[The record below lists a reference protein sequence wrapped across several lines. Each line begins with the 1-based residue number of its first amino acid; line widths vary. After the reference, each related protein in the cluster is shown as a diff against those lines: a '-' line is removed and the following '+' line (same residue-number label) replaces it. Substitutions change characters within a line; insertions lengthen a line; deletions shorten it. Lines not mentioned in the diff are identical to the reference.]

1 MAQLMTAG
9 YRTGNSTF
17 HEMDVRVKFGVLFL
31 LTLTVMN
38 RGAVPLAVTSLA
50 VALAAGRL
58 GLSPRGV
65 LSEMRYF
72 LVLLGVVFA
81 ARAFSTPGA
90 PLPALPWL
98 PVSRA
103 GVVAGALTA
112 WRLFLVAF
120 LGLLFVATTRPAA
133 IKAAV
138 VWFLRPLPLL
148 PAQRI
153 GTMLGLVLRFIPL
166 VFSQAGATME
176 AQRARGVESRRNP
189 IHRLT
194 CFVIPF
200 LRRLFLSAD
209 RLTEAME
216 ARGYSETRA
225 EPLLVGRAR
234 DGWVLAGLALM
245 IGLLWLI

>member
-9 YRTGNSTF
+9 YRTGNTIF
-17 HEMDVRVKFGVLFL
+17 HDLDGRVKFGLLFML
-31 LTLTVMN
+31 MLTVMN
-38 RGAVPLAVTSLA
+38 RGGLPLAVMSLA
-50 VALAAGRL
+50 SAVAAWRL
-58 GLSPRGV
+58 GLSPRG
-65 LSEMRYF
+65 LLAEMRYF
-72 LVLLGVVFA
+72 LPLLLAVFA
-81 ARAFSTPGA
+81 AKAFSTPGA
-90 PLPALPWL
+90 PLPELPWL
-98 PVSRA
+98 PVSRE
-103 GVVAGALTA
+103 GMLAGALTA

-148 PAQRI
+148 YAQRI

-176 AQRARGVESRRNP
+176 AQRARGVESRKNP
-189 IHRLT
+189 MYRLT
-194 CFVIPF
+194 RFVIPF

-216 ARGYSETRA
+216 ARCYTETRS
-225 EPLLVGRAR
+225 EPLFGTCAR
-234 DGWVLAGLALM
+234 DGWVLGGVALL